1 MKLALRNLQR
11 AAHLDR
17 TTPAFTA
24 HLIVNGIHRGTVR
37 NDGSGGANYYTD
49 RDVEREINA
58 YAATLP
64 LVELEGQKFP
74 ETAETLIFGLVYDA
88 QKVTTEPLIEIKIG
102 RLAKWEATSL
112 QHASQLWQNYRDEH
126 GFGSRDAPKVLLYQ
140 GGKKIGTI
148 SYNGR
153 LWDLHGIEIPL
164 EGVKTPSAK
173 RPFHPET
180 NPRFVWNIGA
190 IAEEYPD
197 MPEQDDENNAVL
209 IDRADGTPV
218 LTLHNPWAQAI
229 CLETTDT
236 PHGAPFEALAH
247 WFNHLSPEALESE
260 NLPVAPR
267 Q

>member
-1 MKLALRNLQR
+1 MNLALHNLQH

-24 HLIVNGIHRGTVR
+24 HLIVNGIERGTVE
-37 NDGSGGANYYTD
+37 NYGSGGANYYTD

-64 LVELEGQKFP
+64 PAEFEGLQVP

-88 QKVTTEPLIEIKIG
+88 Q
-102 RLAKWEATSL
+102 EATP
-112 QHASQLWQNYRDEH
+112 
-126 GFGSRDAPKVLLYQ
+126 AP
-140 GGKKIGTI
+140 
-148 SYNGR
+148 R
-153 LWDLHGIEIPL
+153 PA
-164 EGVKTPSAK
+164 AK

-197 MPEQDDENNAVL
+197 MPEQDDENNTVL
-209 IDRADGTPV
+209 IDRASGTPV
-218 LTLHNPWAQAI
+218 LTLHNPWTQAI
-229 CLETTDT
+229 CLETL
-236 PHGAPFEALAH
+236 PNGAPFEALAH

>member
-1 MKLALRNLQR
+1 MNLALHNLQH
-11 AAHLDR
+11 AALLDR

-24 HLIVNGIHRGTVR
+24 TLVVNGIERGTVR

-64 LVELEGQKFP
+64 PAEFEGLQVP

-88 QKVTTEPLIEIKIG
+88 AEYKAADEYLTEEWQGEITTP
-102 RLAKWEATSL
+102 
-112 QHASQLWQNYRDEH
+112 
-126 GFGSRDAPKVLLYQ
+126 APRP
-140 GGKKIGTI
+140 T
-148 SYNGR
+148 
-153 LWDLHGIEIPL
+153 
-164 EGVKTPSAK
+164 AK

-197 MPEQDDENNAVL
+197 MPEQDDENNTVL
-209 IDRADGTPV
+209 IDRASGTPV
-218 LTLHNPWAQAI
+218 LTLHNPWTQAI
-229 CLETTDT
+229 CLETL
-236 PHGAPFEALAH
+236 PNGAPFEALAH

-260 NLPVAPR
+260 NLPVASR